1 MEINRRKL
9 AILTTLVEEYL
20 RTGEPVP
27 SKLIAGMLDLT
38 VSSATVRNEMASLFE
53 LGLLEQPHTSA
64 GRIPSQRGL
73 RLYLDRL
80 MIKENL
86 SQEEKNAIDSLFNV
100 NAFDLDSILSESCKR
115 LSQITGCA
123 VVATTPVCENAVID
137 NISIFKASPKNIVA
151 VLVLKNGDVK
161 SKHFRLDYDVASGAI
176 EVFQS
181 WVNGL
186 LKNKPIEELTHEY
199 LQRILFSSGENMFL
213 FTPLLAAVYSLA
225 LEIKKRD
232 IYVTGST
239 NLLSYTELESCVF
252 DLLKLLDNKDEILSL
267 LPNGY
272 SDTAVVIGYET
283 HRPQLRDT
291 SLVVTSYKNPHGD
304 TGHIALIGPVR
315 MDYHRLIPY
324 AEYFSQNMEK
334 VLARLDTSENSTPPA
349 RDMSPQGELKGGHF

>member
-9 AILTTLVEEYL
+9 RILTAVVEEFL

-27 SKLIAGMLDLT
+27 SKLIAEIMDLT
-38 VSSATVRNEMASLFE
+38 VSSATIRNEMASLFE

-100 NAFDLDSILSESCKR
+100 NAVDLDGILAQACKR

-123 VVATTPVCENAVID
+123 VIATTPVCENAVID
-137 NISIFKASPKNIVA
+137 NVSIFKVSPKNVVA
-151 VLVLKNGDVK
+151 VLVLKSGDVK
-161 SKHFRLDYDVASGAI
+161 SKHFRLDYDIASGAI
-176 EVFQS
+176 EVFQN
-181 WVNGL
+181 WANGL
-186 LKNKPIEELTHEY
+186 LKGKPLDELTHEY

-213 FTPLLAAVYSLA
+213 FTPLLAAIYSLA
-225 LEIKKRD
+225 LDVKKRD
-232 IYVTGST
+232 VYVTGST
-239 NLLSYTELESCVF
+239 NLLSYGELEPCVF
-252 DLLKLLDNKDEILSL
+252 DLLKLLDNKDEMLSL
-267 LPNGY
+267 LPSGY

-283 HRPQLRDT
+283 HRRELRDT
-291 SLVVTSYKNPHGD
+291 SLVMTSYKNPHGD
-304 TGHIALIGPVR
+304 TGHIALIGPIR

-324 AEYFSQNMEK
+324 VEYFSQNMEK
-334 VLARLDTSENSTPPA
+334 ILARLERDETQTPPA
-349 RDMSPQGELKGGHF
+349 RDMSPQGELRGEHI